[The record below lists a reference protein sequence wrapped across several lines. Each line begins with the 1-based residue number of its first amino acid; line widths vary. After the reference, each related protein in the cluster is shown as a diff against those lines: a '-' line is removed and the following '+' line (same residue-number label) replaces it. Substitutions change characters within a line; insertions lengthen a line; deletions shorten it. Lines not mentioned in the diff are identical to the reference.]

1 MANHASL
8 AAGQAAMRAV
18 AILEA
23 TDDDDDDDHAI
34 RVAAAAVL
42 EEAAPQAEDAD
53 AEVELVALNA

>member
-1 MANHASL
+1 
-8 AAGQAAMRAV
+8 MRAV

-23 TDDDDDDDHAI
+23 TDDDDPDDDAI
-34 RVAAAAVL
+34 RIAAAAVL

>member
-1 MANHASL
+1 
-8 AAGQAAMRAV
+8 MRAV

-23 TDDDDDDDHAI
+23 TDDDDPDDDAI

-53 AEVELVALNA
+53 AEVELVPSTRERFFTRSDF